1 MAEAMTEFDR
11 IVADVAAELG
21 MPVEQVVRV
30 FDTYERIAAAYHR
43 EQLARWRER
52 LVAFNNN
59 NKQQR
64 TASAQPAS
72 GQSRMSRLEGEHER

>member
-52 LVAFNNN
+52 HRRVQQQQQAAAHGVGAASQRPVAHV
-59 NKQQR
+59 
-64 TASAQPAS
+64 PS
-72 GQSRMSRLEGEHER
+72 GR